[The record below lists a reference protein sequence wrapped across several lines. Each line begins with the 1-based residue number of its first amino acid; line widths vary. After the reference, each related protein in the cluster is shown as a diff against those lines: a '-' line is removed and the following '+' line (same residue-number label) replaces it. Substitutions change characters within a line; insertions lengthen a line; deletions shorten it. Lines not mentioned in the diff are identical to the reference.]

1 MENTLSLIAE
11 LFKDVPW
18 PYIGLGIGTVFFG
31 LICIVLLCKIIG
43 LFCKGSAK
51 REDKV
56 EQKTPATLVGKE
68 RQQIIAAVVAA
79 CAEEMGK
86 DVKALRVVS
95 FKKI

>member
-1 MENTLSLIAE
+1 MENVAN

-18 PYIGLGIGTVFFG
+18 VYIGLGIGTVFFG

-43 LFCKGSAK
+43 LFKEKPKKSEKNEA
-51 REDKV
+51 
-56 EQKTPATLVGKE
+56 PALAETETKAE

-79 CAEEMGK
+79 LAEDMGK
-86 DVKALRVVS
+86 DANAFRVVS

>member
-1 MENTLSLIAE
+1 MGNALTVFAD

-18 PYIGLGIGTVFFG
+18 TYIGLGIGTVFFG
-31 LICIVLLCKIIG
+31 LVCIVLLCKIIG
-43 LFCKGSAK
+43 LFCIGSAK
-51 REDKV
+51 K
-56 EQKTPATLVGKE
+56 EQAQTAPEKPQPAGKE